1 MLNTRR
7 AWANHVNRMS
17 SVVVSGGILF
27 DQKPLCKHSKNP
39 ETPHNWMTNSLCEIR
54 PISWWGCIFYMFLCI
69 TVWIFQSAKDLWEH
83 QGSVT
88 LLLVCVS
95 VFHSTTPPP
104 LQITHVPPLSLCLSP
119 IKLLGR
125 LSSSPSSC
133 HHFIHSITSFH
144 TVTHRAENKPL
155 TSDHYKSH
163 NMIQVQFSWFDFGC
177 RTCKWDDCR
186 LASSACI

>member
-17 SVVVSGGILF
+17 SAVVSGGILF

-83 QGSVT
+83 QGSVA
-88 LLLVCVS
+88 LLVVCVS

-104 LQITHVPPLSLCLSP
+104 LQITHVPPLSLSVSYKAFRPFVKLP
-119 IKLLGR
+119 IF
-125 LSSSPSSC
+125 LSSLHLQ
-133 HHFIHSITSFH
+133 HHLFPHCYSQSRKQTSY
-144 TVTHRAENKPL
+144 L
-155 TSDHYKSH
+155 WSLWKSQH
-163 NMIQVQFSWFDFGC
+163 DPGSV
-177 RTCKWDDCR
+177 
-186 LASSACI
+186 